1 MKQLILSMLV
11 AFAVTI
17 QANAQS
23 SGTIRGVVTDT
34 EGNPLIGINV
44 GLKGF
49 SYGSA
54 TNDAGEYVING
65 IPNGHY
71 TLILSGVGYEKK
83 SVPVNIDG
91 ESIKLD
97 FSLQEYTEQLQT
109 VEVIGRKETDYKNE
123 VSYIASKTAT
133 PLKDVPQ
140 AVSYVTK
147 EVIADQQ
154 AYRIGDIAKNISGVN
169 MFSGYD
175 DFTFRG
181 FRSGSSDSKMIN
193 GLRTVGIFGPQPI
206 LANIER
212 VEVIKGP
219 ASALFANTTPGGTMN
234 YVTKKPLS
242 EERKALSFTVGSF
255 NTLRA
260 IADFT
265 GAINEEGTLLY
276 RLNLGYE
283 DADSY
288 RNLQQNKSLMVAPS
302 ISFLLTENTRIN
314 FDLAVTQ
321 YKGKLDRGQ
330 PIFAATSG
338 TNLNSTPISFA
349 IGESSDYHTNNV
361 QNFTLSLN
369 HRFTDDFSFNASYM
383 RFVWDED
390 LFEHRTSN
398 SFAVDSLGNQIP
410 TLMGMQVINRMR
422 KQISDNLTSYFVYS
436 TKTGPLSHKLV
447 AGFDYIQQQQPVGGG
462 QSIARG
468 YRLKDGSVANSYN
481 PANADN
487 YLFNNGIPIPNI
499 PHFNLES
506 PEYNVT
512 YPHEYLFNIRQSYS
526 PTRYYTYGFYLQ
538 DQISINRLK
547 ILLALRQENYRD
559 VLNYDTP
566 DEEKVEQKKLL
577 PRLGLVYQLTNDI
590 NLYATY
596 TESFQPQSASV
607 LTDPNVGGPFDP
619 LSANMWEVG
628 AKSTLIKNRLAA
640 NLAIYRIEQN
650 NILVNANDPINP
662 DLLEQRGQEVS
673 QGVELDVI
681 GTITPNLSITANY
694 AYNLAEIT
702 ESDDVEQIG
711 RIKENAPEHQGG
723 IWTKYSIDR
732 GVFNGLGIALGSNF
746 VTERVTFDTYSLGL
760 KLPGYVLFDAA
771 IFYSVDKFRISANIN
786 NVLDKT
792 HWTGGYSYTRLF
804 PGAPRNYLLSVGYTF

>member
-1 MKQLILSMLV
+1 MKQLILSILLGS
-11 AFAVTI
+11 AVII

-23 SGTIRGVVTDT
+23 MGTIHGLVTDT

-44 GLKGF
+44 GLKGLSF
-49 SYGSA
+49 GAA
-54 TNDAGEYVING
+54 TSNLGEYVIDG
-65 IPNGHY
+65 IPNGSY
-71 TLILSGVGYEKK
+71 TLVLSGVGYEKK
-83 SVPVNIDG
+83 SVQVNVKG

-97 FSLQEYTEQLQT
+97 FSLQEYMEQLQT
-109 VEVIGRKETDYKNE
+109 VEVIGRRETDYKNE

-133 PLKDVPQ
+133 PLSEVPQ

-242 EERKALSFTVGSF
+242 EERKALNFTIGSF

-260 IADFT
+260 TADFT
-265 GAINEEGTLLY
+265 GSVNEEGTLLY
-276 RLNLGYE
+276 RLNIGYE

-302 ISFLLTENTRIN
+302 ISFLLTQNTRIN
-314 FDLAVTQ
+314 FDLAITQ

-330 PIFAATSG
+330 PIFGATSG
-338 TNLNSTPISFA
+338 TDLNSTPISFA

-369 HRFTDDFSFNASYM
+369 HKFTEDFSFNASYM

-422 KQISDNLTSYFVYS
+422 KQISDNLSSYFVYS

-468 YRLKDGSVANSYN
+468 YRLKDGSATRNYN
-481 PANADN
+481 PANADI
-487 YLFNNGIPIPNI
+487 YLFENGMPVPNI
-499 PHFNLES
+499 PHFNLEN

-512 YPHEYLFNIRQSYS
+512 YPHEYIFNLRQSYS

-547 ILLALRQENYRD
+547 VLLALRQENYRD

-566 DEEKVEQKKLL
+566 DEEKVNQQKLL
-577 PRLGLVYQLTNDI
+577 PRLGVVYQLTNDV

-596 TESFQPQSASV
+596 TESFQPQTASV
-607 LTDPNVGGPFDP
+607 LTDPNAGGPFDP

-628 AKSTLIKNRLAA
+628 AKSTLIQNRLAA

-662 DLLEQRGQEVS
+662 DLLQQRGQELS
-673 QGVELDVI
+673 RGVELDVI

-694 AYNLAEIT
+694 AYNRAEIT
-702 ESDDVEQIG
+702 ASDNAEQIG

-723 IWTKYSIDR
+723 VWTKYSIDR
-732 GVFNGLGIALGSNF
+732 GILGGLGLALGSNF

-771 IFYSVDKFRISANIN
+771 IFYSVDKFKISANIN
-786 NVLDKT
+786 NVFNET